1 MKNATAMKD
10 PVCGMNLEAVTAAGQ
25 TEYKG
30 RSYYFCG
37 TKCKEKFDHSAEQYL
52 ISLQKRRRA
61 AVAVVKAG

>member
-30 RSYYFCG
+30 RSYYFCV

-52 ISLQKRRRA
+52 SKSA
-61 AVAVVKAG
+61 EASKSGSCCS